1 MSTEDA
7 VVGIV
12 GLAIAAKILQDNDR
26 PRNRD
31 ISRGDHHPDRRHT
44 RSHSLIF
51 AATQRPSCSIYKRFY
66 LTSMIVKSFWLT
78 WPR

>member
-26 PRNRD
+26 PR
-31 ISRGDHHPDRRHT
+31 
-44 RSHSLIF
+44 
-51 AATQRPSCSIYKRFY
+51 KRTKAKHKGKAYHGF
-66 LTSMIVKSFWLT
+66 
-78 WPR
+78 